1 MEANSMKVVPPD
13 PAPTPMPASPPKSA
27 YVYRFDV
34 YSRISHAALMVSF
47 LGLAGTGLPLLFSH
61 ERWAWWLSRLWGG
74 YAAAAALHRFF
85 AIILIA
91 TFAAHVVK
99 IFYRVAVKRDFSMLW
114 GPTSMVP
121 QPRDIVEMFRH
132 MKWFVGLGPRPR
144 FERYTYWEKFDYWA
158 VFWGMFIIG
167 GSGLILWFPTLFA
180 HLVPGWVLNIAE
192 LIHGE
197 EALLAVGFI
206 FTVHFFNGH
215 LRPGKFPMDLVIF
228 TGRMPRHEMEEERT
242 DELARLQAAGKA
254 DGLDASP
261 PTPELLLISRVV
273 GGVSVVFGLF
283 LVALILYAVLL

>member
-228 TGRMPRHEMEEERT
+228 TGSVRDDELRHERAGEY
-242 DELARLQAAGKA
+242 ARLVDTGALAQMVVAPPSAALSTRGYLVGTA
-254 DGLDASP
+254 GL
-261 PTPELLLISRVV
+261 TI
-273 GGVSVVFGLF
+273 GLA
-283 LVALILYAVLL
+283 LVTLILYAVLR